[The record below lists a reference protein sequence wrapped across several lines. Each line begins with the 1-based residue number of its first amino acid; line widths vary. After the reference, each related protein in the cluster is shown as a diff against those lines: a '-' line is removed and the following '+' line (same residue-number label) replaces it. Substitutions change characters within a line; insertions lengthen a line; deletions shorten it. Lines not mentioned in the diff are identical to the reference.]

1 MQNEDLKYEVL
12 SMTSHMKFSPNETY
26 KDPVHVLANTILEKE
41 QELIKVINK
50 MKQKIHKKQ
59 QRKPSQERIE
69 KLSKKTITQ
78 KPKPNDVYTEKRN
91 ATRKLYG

>member
-1 MQNEDLKYEVL
+1 
-12 SMTSHMKFSPNETY
+12 MTSQMKTNPNDTY

-41 QELIKVINK
+41 QELIDVINK
-50 MKQKIHKKQ
+50 IKHKIHKKQ

-78 KPKPNDVYTEKRN
+78 KPKPTNVYIEKRD

>member
-1 MQNEDLKYEVL
+1 
-12 SMTSHMKFSPNETY
+12 MTASQMKINPNNTY

-50 MKQKIHKKQ
+50 IKHKINRKQ
-59 QRKPSQERIE
+59 QRQPSQERIE

-78 KPKPNDVYTEKRN
+78 KPKPIDVYTEKRN